1 MGSRLLSFVG
11 HDGGIADHSY
21 MFLCRAV
28 VGKPYYHEGDARS
41 STVATATGL
50 APAPF
55 SSIRKA
61 PVLPNGK
68 LLNFHLSMFD
78 SLSGVD
84 SLSLI

>member
-1 MGSRLLSFVG
+1 
-11 HDGGIADHSY
+11 
-21 MFLCRAV
+21 MFLCRVV

-41 STVATATGL
+41 STAVTATGL

-61 PVLPNGK
+61 PILPNGE
-68 LLNFHLSMFD
+68 LLGFHLSMFD
-78 SLSGVD
+78 SLSVVD